1 MIQLESN
8 ILSIAVHFSFA
19 LILAAFFI
27 AFLRLAKG
35 PELADRVL
43 VLDLFAILVIG
54 FSIIFTIVSNEQ
66 LFLNAAVIIAVIA
79 FMGTII
85 FAKFL
90 KKRVN
95 DK

>member
-1 MIQLESN
+1 MQLESS
-8 ILSIAVHFSFA
+8 ILSIAVHFSFI

-54 FSIIFTIVSNEQ
+54 ISIIFTIISEEQ
-66 LFLNAAVIIAVIA
+66 LFLNAAVVIAVVA